1 MLLGAPGEPA
11 GLGPSGV
18 PEEDHAAFDQHVGHP
33 DQVPFPAVAGIEGL
47 LDLLSFTRGLVQHE
61 FLGEVSSVALLCHED
76 LPFRGLVEIRSISSL
91 ADAGQLFSCPVF
103 LFTEL
108 PRRVLLVNPRRV
120 LLGNPYSYARI
131 TYSRRG
137 RTLRISYVCAHK
149 PDNTLQTRIAPVG
162 YPAHEG
168 SEGGHEG

>member
-33 DQVPFPAVAGIEGL
+33 DQVPFPAVAGIEDL

-61 FLGEVSSVALLCHED
+61 FLGEVSSVALLCHEN

-91 ADAGQLFSCPVF
+91 PDGGQLFSCPVF
-103 LFTEL
+103 LFTE
-108 PRRVLLVNPRRV
+108 NPRR
-120 LLGNPYSYARI
+120 LILGNRAS
-131 TYSRRG
+131 
-137 RTLRISYVCAHK
+137 
-149 PDNTLQTRIAPVG
+149 D
-162 YPAHEG
+162 
-168 SEGGHEG
+168 

>member
-33 DQVPFPAVAGIEGL
+33 DQVPVPAVADIEGI

-91 ADAGQLFSCPVF
+91 ADGGQLFSCPVF
-103 LFTEL
+103 LFTEM
-108 PRRVLLVNPRRV
+108 PRRL
-120 LLGNPYSYARI
+120 LLGNRASA
-131 TYSRRG
+131 
-137 RTLRISYVCAHK
+137 K
-149 PDNTLQTRIAPVG
+149 
-162 YPAHEG
+162 
-168 SEGGHEG
+168 

>member
-1 MLLGAPGEPA
+1 MGAIKRQEALRMLLGAPGEPA

-33 DQVPFPAVAGIEGL
+33 DQVPFPAGAGIEGI

-61 FLGEVSSVALLCHED
+61 FLGVVSSVALLCHEN

-103 LFTEL
+103 LFTKL
-108 PRRVLLVNPRRV
+108 PRETV
-120 LLGNPYSYARI
+120 
-131 TYSRRG
+131 
-137 RTLRISYVCAHK
+137 
-149 PDNTLQTRIAPVG
+149 
-162 YPAHEG
+162 
-168 SEGGHEG
+168 